1 MAGFQDAT
9 VVVRGQMTPDLIS
22 RVRALRRRALAPA
35 LSSAPEED
43 PALQRQVNE
52 LRAQVAHLERLVQ
65 GLQDSVYRDFRRHDE
80 RITEIHDRIAPAA
93 IAAALSKDERERGL

>member
-1 MAGFQDAT
+1 MS
-9 VVVRGQMTPDLIS
+9 PELIS

-35 LSSAPEED
+35 ESEAPAED
-43 PALQRQVNE
+43 ALQRQVND
-52 LRAQVAHLERLVQ
+52 LRAQVAHLEQLVQ

-80 RITEIHDRIAPAA
+80 RINEIQERIAPEA